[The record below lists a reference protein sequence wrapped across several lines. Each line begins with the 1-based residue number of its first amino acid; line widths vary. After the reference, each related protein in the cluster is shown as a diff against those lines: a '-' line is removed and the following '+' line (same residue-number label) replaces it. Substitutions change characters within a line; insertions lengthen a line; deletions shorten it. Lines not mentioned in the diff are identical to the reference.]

1 MKKLIEKLQ
10 GEGILLEIVDNKLKV
25 FAEKSN
31 IDHSLIE
38 EIKKHKDELTLFL
51 LDNAKLQSSKP
62 ALPEILKVTDSAY
75 YPLSSS
81 QYRMWVLSQM
91 EESNRAY
98 NVPALYTFEGN
109 LKVKTLEQAFQ
120 LVIER
125 HEILRTQFVS
135 QENSVAQ
142 KIIPAGAIQ
151 FRVAEIDL
159 RNTTTSVE
167 ALISKE
173 MSYSFDLENDLLL
186 KSTVYQ
192 TEANQWIFFFM
203 IHHIISDGWSMGVL
217 INEILENYITLEN
230 GNTVAKEPLAI
241 QYKDYAVWQ
250 QNLLNEDYF
259 AAHKAYWIS
268 QISGEIPKIQL
279 PFSKTRPVLKT
290 YNGDTVYRTINKET
304 STKFQKVCLDNESTL
319 FMGLLATLKIL
330 LFKYT
335 NQTDVIVGSPIAGRE
350 TQLLH
355 HQLGLYLNTI
365 ALRTAIDAKDSFESF
380 LKRIKETTL
389 KAYNYQAYP
398 FDKLIEDAKPET
410 DLSRNPLFD
419 IFLILQNNES
429 ASVKN
434 IGENLKVQ
442 ALETENKTS
451 KFDLLFNFVEV
462 DENLEFSIVYNTDL
476 YDAFFIEQITVHFE
490 HLLNVVSTIPSE
502 TIENITLV
510 SDAEKKKLILDFNAT
525 EYTNQV
531 CVPLNVLFEE
541 QAEKLADHTALRF
554 KEKEFTFKEL
564 NEKVNQLTYYLRE
577 EKNIKQGDF
586 VVVKLPRSEQ
596 MIVTLMAIIKAGAAY
611 IPVEPQYPEERINF
625 IIADSQC
632 KFLIDEAVLE
642 NISEQLAS
650 FPKNNPQNHN
660 KVTDLAYVLYTSGS
674 TGNPKGCMITH
685 EGVTNRID
693 WMWNEYHYTS
703 DDVILQKTTFTF
715 DVSVW
720 EIFMPLCWGTKM
732 VLCEQDDI
740 SAPHRILNLI
750 ETNRVTSLHFVPSM
764 LNTFIASVTNTAQLA
779 DKLASLRAVITS
791 GEALTP
797 KTVNEWYSKISAAP
811 IYNLYG
817 PTEASIDVTYFNTA
831 PGNESI
837 PIGKPIWN
845 TQIYIL
851 SDSGAVQPIGLAG
864 EICIAGKGLA
874 LGYLNNADLTSQKF
888 VANPFHPGEKMY
900 RTGDLGL
907 WSPDGNIEYLGRKDF
922 QVKIRGFRIELEEIE
937 AALNQHPQIATAV
950 VLDHTNEN
958 SGDKYLTG
966 YLVAT
971 TELVKEELN
980 LWLGNKLPPYM
991 IPSNFVVVEE
1001 IPLTNSGKVDRN
1013 KLRKSNG
1020 VSLKTTVAYVPV
1032 QNDTE
1037 QKLVEIWER
1046 ILHNN
1051 KIGILEDFFT
1061 LGGHSLSATHLSNVV
1076 NREFNVKINLRDVFE
1091 NRNIQSLAKKITET
1105 STAVYQEIKEAPK
1118 GANYLLSSGQK
1129 RLWLLSHLEE
1139 ASVALNMYKIFTFTG
1154 VLDLSIFKEAFL
1166 IVIKRHESLRTVFR
1180 LDENGI
1186 VKQYIKP
1193 FDQNVLNLT
1202 IEDFRQNQHTQETI
1216 DAKINQEI
1224 DQSFN
1229 LEEDS
1234 LLRLKLYQLQDDQ
1247 WIFSFVMH
1255 HIISDGLSMNI
1266 LTKEFVSHYQT
1277 LAKGKAVTAPD
1288 LKIQYKDYAQWQT
1301 DQFQTED
1308 YKNQLQHWLK
1318 KFEGEVP
1325 VLDFPTD
1332 KSRAAINAYQGDS
1345 VDFTI
1350 EKETLSKFK
1359 NFCASHGVTVFTGLL
1374 ALVKTL
1380 LYKYTQQQD
1389 ITVGTPIGGRIHTDL
1404 EDQIGLYINTVPLRT
1419 VFDENSDFKNLL
1431 HKVEQSVIDA
1441 QENQMVAF
1449 DELVLNLDLQMSRNR
1464 HPLFD
1469 VWFVLRDNAIE
1480 ADKQTLEIENLQIA
1494 EYNEVTLKKCL
1505 FDLVFNFIES
1515 EGQLEGK
1522 IEYKS
1527 GLYVRETIVRLIANL
1542 KVLLNQVILNTDQSL
1557 VALSFLNVEEENLL
1571 LHIFNNTERDY
1582 SAQPKTLTE
1591 LFTKQAAKTPE
1602 QTAIVFEDKKITYQE
1617 LDEVSNKLGN
1627 YLKKKYGVKPNEF
1640 VGVKLNRS
1648 EWNVISLLAILK
1660 SGGVYVP
1667 IDIAYPEER
1676 IDYIIENSDC
1686 KLVIDSDEIYDFRSM
1701 EKLYSSALDTAGNN
1715 PDDLAY
1721 LIYTSGSTGNP
1732 KGVAIQHAAIS
1743 NTILSQIEFF
1753 GNENKERALQL
1764 ASFSFDASISEI
1776 FTVLASGGELH
1787 LITDELK
1794 KDTEEL
1800 ENYIEEHAINFA
1812 TISPSYLKL
1821 VQLDKIKNLKKLVT
1835 AGEAAPVEE
1844 VKKYLTYG
1852 GTCFNAYGPTETSI
1866 CATIY
1871 KIDGNDSLQEQANV
1885 PIGFP
1890 IANTK
1895 IYILGTDEKLL
1906 PLGAIGEIYVSGAGL
1921 AQGYLNNPEMTHQ
1934 KFINNPFAEG
1944 EKLYKT
1950 GDLGKWLANGAIEYA
1965 GRNDDQVKV
1974 RGFRIELGEIE
1985 TVIKQHE
1992 AIEDA
1997 VVVVKED
2004 SLGIKETVAFFV
2016 LHPDS
2021 VSDTDD
2027 IKEFLEDKLPEYMIP
2042 SHFISLKEFPL
2053 TLNGKTD
2060 KKKLL
2065 QNKSLTENFSRN
2077 YLAPRDEV
2085 ESKLAAL
2092 WEEVLE
2098 VDQVGVLDDFFKIG
2112 GHSLKATY
2120 LITRIKTEFN
2130 AKLDLISIFNNATL
2144 EAMAGEI
2151 KKAQLVN
2158 AEVTIS
2164 DDFENIS
2171 I

>member
-1 MKKLIEKLQ
+1 MKDLIDKLQ
-10 GEGILLEIVDNKLKV
+10 GEGILLELIDNKLKV
-25 FAEKSN
+25 FAEKST
-31 IDHSLIE
+31 IAPGLIE
-38 EIKKHKDELTLFL
+38 EIKKNREELTLFL
-51 LDNAKLQSSKP
+51 LNSQKLQASKP
-62 ALPEILKVTDSAY
+62 VWPEILKTADLEY

-91 EESNRAY
+91 EESSKAY

-109 LKVKTLEQAFQ
+109 LNVKTLEHAFQ
-120 LVIER
+120 LIIER
-125 HEILRTQFVS
+125 HEILRTRFVNK
-135 QENSVAQ
+135 ENTVVQ
-142 KIIPAGAIQ
+142 KIIPAAAIQ
-151 FRVAEIDL
+151 FQVEEIDL
-159 RNTTTSVE
+159 RNQTTSAE
-167 ALISKE
+167 ELINKG
-173 MSYSFDLENDLLL
+173 MSYSFDLERELLL

-192 TEANQWIFFFM
+192 TEDQKWIFFFM
-203 IHHIISDGWSMGVL
+203 IHHIISDGWSMGIL
-217 INEILENYITLEN
+217 INELLENYTALEKGEN
-230 GNTVAKEPLAI
+230 VAKEPLTI
-241 QYKDYAVWQ
+241 QYKEYAVWQ
-250 QNLLNEDYF
+250 QKLWSDDYF
-259 AAHKAYWIS
+259 AAHKEYWLS

-290 YNGDTVYRTINKET
+290 YNGDTVYRTISKEI
-304 STKFQKVCLDNESTL
+304 STKFKKVCLENESTL
-319 FMGLLATLKIL
+319 FMGLLATLKIVL
-330 LFKYT
+330 YKYT
-335 NQTDVIVGSPIAGRE
+335 NQTDLIVGSPIAGRE
-350 TQLLH
+350 LQVLH
-355 HQLGLYLNTI
+355 NQLGLYLNTI
-365 ALRTAIDAKDSFESF
+365 ALRGVINAEDSFESF
-380 LKRIKETTL
+380 LKNIKESTL
-389 KAYNYQAYP
+389 KAYNYQSYP
-398 FDKLIEDAKPET
+398 FDKLIEEAQLET

-429 ASVKN
+429 TNVKN
-434 IGENLKVQ
+434 IGDQLTVQ

-462 DENLEFSIVYNTDL
+462 EENLELSIVYNTDL
-476 YDAFFIEQITVHFE
+476 YDPFFIEQITVHFE
-490 HLLNVVSTIPSE
+490 HLLNLVSSTPSE
-502 TIENITLV
+502 TIENLSLV
-510 SDAEKKKLILDFNAT
+510 TDAEKKKLVLYFNAT
-525 EYTNQV
+525 QFDKQV
-531 CVPLNVLFEE
+531 CAPLNVLFEE
-541 QAEKLADHTALRF
+541 QVEKLGNQTALRF
-554 KEKEFTFKEL
+554 KEKEFTFQEL
-564 NEKVNQLTYYLRE
+564 NEKVNQLAHYLRE

-596 MIVTLMAIIKAGAAY
+596 MIVALMAIIKAGGAY

-625 IIADSQC
+625 IITDSQC
-632 KFLIDEAVLE
+632 KFLIDEETLA

-650 FPKNNPQNHN
+650 LPKSNPENRN

-693 WMWNEYHYTS
+693 WMWNEYNYSST
-703 DDVILQKTTFTF
+703 DVILQKTTFTF

-720 EIFMPLCWGTKM
+720 EIFMPLCWGSKM
-732 VLCEQDDI
+732 VLCEQEDI
-740 SAPHRILNLI
+740 SEPHRILNLI
-750 ETNRVTSLHFVPSM
+750 QNNSVTSLHFVPSM
-764 LNTFIASVTNTAQLA
+764 LNTFITSVTNTEQLA
-779 DKLASLRAVITS
+779 DKLSSLRAVITS

-797 KTVNEWYSKISAAP
+797 LTVNEWYNKVSTAP

-817 PTEASIDVTYFNTA
+817 PTEASIDVTFFNTNV
-831 PGNESI
+831 GNEII

-851 SDSGAVQPIGLAG
+851 SESDAVQPIGVAG

-874 LGYLNNADLTSQKF
+874 LGYLNNPELTHQKF
-888 VANPFHPGEKMY
+888 VPNPFQPRAKMY

-907 WSPDGNIEYLGRKDF
+907 WLPDGNVAYLGRKDF

-937 AALNQHPQIATAV
+937 AALNQHPQIQTAV
-950 VLDHTNEN
+950 VLDHINEN

-966 YLVAT
+966 YIVANG
-971 TELVKEELN
+971 ELVKEELN
-980 LWLGNKLPPYM
+980 LWLGTKLPTYM
-991 IPSNFVVVEE
+991 IPSNFVVVNE
-1001 IPLTNSGKVDRN
+1001 IPLTNSGKADRN
-1013 KLRKSNG
+1013 KLRQSNG
-1020 VSLKTTVAYVPV
+1020 LSLKTTIAYVPA
-1032 QNDTE
+1032 QNELE
-1037 QKLVEIWER
+1037 QKLVVIWEG
-1046 ILHNN
+1046 ILNQT

-1061 LGGHSLSATHLSNVV
+1061 LGGHSLSATHLANSI
-1076 NREFNVKINLRDVFE
+1076 NREFNVKINLRDIFE
-1091 NRNIQSLAKKITET
+1091 NRNIQSLAKKIAGTT
-1105 STAVYQEIKEAPK
+1105 TTVYQEIKKVPESSS
-1118 GANYLLSSGQK
+1118 YLLSSGQR
-1129 RLWLLSHLEE
+1129 RLWLLSHLDD
-1139 ASVALNMYKIFTFTG
+1139 ASIALNMYKTFTFTG
-1154 VLDLSIFKEAFL
+1154 VLDISVFATAFL
-1166 IVIKRHESLRTVFR
+1166 AILKRHESLRTVFR

-1186 VKQYIKP
+1186 VKQYIKA
-1193 FDQNVLNLT
+1193 FNENLLNLT
-1202 IEDFRQNQHTQETI
+1202 IEDFRPNQYSQEVI

-1224 DQSFN
+1224 DKPFN
-1229 LEEDS
+1229 LEEDA
-1234 LLRLKLYQLQDDQ
+1234 LLRLKLYQIKDDQ
-1247 WIFSFVMH
+1247 WMFSFVMH

-1266 LTKEFVSHYQT
+1266 LTKEFVSNYQN
-1277 LAKGKAVTAPD
+1277 LSQGKAITASE

-1301 DQFQTED
+1301 EQFQSEE

-1318 KFEGEVP
+1318 KLEGEVP

-1332 KSRAAINAYQGDS
+1332 KSRAAINAYDGDS

-1350 EKETLSKFK
+1350 ERETFSKFK
-1359 NFCASHGVTVFTGLL
+1359 NFCESHSITVFTGLL
-1374 ALVKTL
+1374 SLVKTL
-1380 LYKYTQQQD
+1380 LYKYTHQQD
-1389 ITVGTPIGGRIHTDL
+1389 ITIGTPIGGRIHTDL

-1419 VFDENSDFKNLL
+1419 VFNEDHDFISLL
-1431 HKVEQSVIDA
+1431 HQVEQSVIDA

-1449 DELVLNLDLQMSRNR
+1449 DELVLNLDLQLSRNR

-1469 VWFVLRDNAIE
+1469 VWFVLRDNSIE
-1480 ADKQTLEIENLQIA
+1480 ADKQALEIDDLQIA
-1494 EYNEVTLKKCL
+1494 EYDEVTLKKCL

-1527 GLYVRETIVRLIANL
+1527 GLYVRETIVRLISNL
-1542 KVLLNQVILNTDQSL
+1542 KVLLHQVLVNADQSL
-1557 VALSFLNVEEENLL
+1557 AALPFLNTEEENLL
-1571 LHIFNNTERDY
+1571 LHVFNDTARDY
-1582 SAQPKTLTE
+1582 STQPNTLIG
-1591 LFTKQAAKTPE
+1591 LFQKQVLETPE
-1602 QTAIVFEDKKITYQE
+1602 QTALVFEDKKITYQE

-1627 YLKKKYGVKPNEF
+1627 YLKKKYGIKPNEF
-1640 VGVKLNRS
+1640 VGVKLDRS
-1648 EWNVISLLAILK
+1648 EWNVISLLGILK

-1701 EKLYSSALDTAGNN
+1701 EKLYSSVMEQSNN
-1715 PDDLAY
+1715 SADDLAY
-1721 LIYTSGSTGNP
+1721 LIYTSGSTGLP
-1732 KGVAIQHAAIS
+1732 KGVSIKQGAIS
-1743 NTILSQIEFF
+1743 NTILSQIEIF
-1753 GNENKERALQL
+1753 GNENKEKALQL

-1787 LITDELK
+1787 IITDEVK

-1800 ENYIEEHAINFA
+1800 ENYIEEHAIHFA

-1821 VQLDKIKNLKKLVT
+1821 LQLDKIKSLKKLVT
-1835 AGEAAPVEE
+1835 AGEAAPTEE

-1871 KIDGNDSLQEQANV
+1871 KVNENVVQELSNV

-1895 IYILGTDEKLL
+1895 IYILGTNEKLL

-1921 AQGYLNNPEMTHQ
+1921 AEGYLNKPELTNQ
-1934 KFINNPFAEG
+1934 KFIDNPFAEG

-1950 GDLGKWLANGAIEYA
+1950 GDLGKWLLNGTIEYA

-1985 TVIKQHE
+1985 TVIKEHE

-2016 LHPDS
+2016 LKADS
-2021 VSDTDD
+2021 VSDNDD

-2065 QNKSLTENFSRN
+2065 QNKSLTENVSRN
-2077 YLAPRDEV
+2077 YLAPRDET

-2098 VDQVGVLDDFFKIG
+2098 IDQVGVLDDFFKIG

-2144 EAMAGEI
+2144 GEMAAEI

-2158 AEVTIS
+2158 AEVVIT

-2171 I
+2171 L